1 MNTNLI
7 FSFYEEQLVSSEAFS
22 DKRCLK
28 GTRACTIY
36 VMYILY
42 MCECVNEHYG
52 ARRLCFNPLFWCA
65 LHVKSFG
72 ISIINKT
79 TYKSKIHEII
89 QTLAPHSKNY

>member
-52 ARRLCFNPLFWCA
+52 ARRLCFNPLFVLVCPTCEVVWYQ
-65 LHVKSFG
+65 H
-72 ISIINKT
+72 
-79 TYKSKIHEII
+79 YKQNHI
-89 QTLAPHSKNY
+89 QK